1 MKKSKEFKNS
11 IKESYLDFMTSYING
26 LRESGVNIY
35 DPEQTKE
42 TLKVVLDVV
51 GQKNVNEQIYDLM
64 TENLKINKEDM
75 SKKEFCEFMKDL
87 INSYKE
93 ELLN

>member
-11 IKESYLDFMTSYING
+11 IKTSYLNFMKTYIEG
-26 LRESGVNIY
+26 LKDSEINIY

-51 GQKNVNEQIYDLM
+51 SQKNVNEQVYDLVK
-64 TENLKINKEDM
+64 ENLEIREDDM
-75 SKKEFCEFMKDL
+75 SKKEFCELMKDL
-87 INSYKE
+87 FNSYKE
-93 ELLN
+93 YLIN